1 MDTRGKR
8 LLIIAGIVILIFL
21 GVAAYFI
28 FFNKKT
34 TTTTT
39 GVNPD
44 LFPFGQQSNQIKDLP
59 IVTDGETVINTG
71 GFDTTTTPE
80 PAPRDRLRKITTF
93 PISGFVSFL
102 TPETITETVL
112 DEKTNTEKQITRPT
126 TIHRVRYNDQRNGH
140 LFEGI
145 INDESIINR
154 QITKT
159 DLPSA
164 EELIF
169 NNTGTIGILRYEKNN
184 TIESFQIQ
192 LPTLNKELPSYCKL
206 EFKTDLKAGVKN
218 KPEVKKLQQY
228 IRDKFSTKISID
240 GTYGKQATVGVK
252 QIQKEFSIPESG
264 IFDEPTRQAIAADC
278 IKIQSELSTAQ
289 QEPYEL
295 KGSLVDGYIT
305 QAVKN
310 NSENSVVLLKTANKK
325 TTGVVKSLNSSE
337 AKSIFI
343 SSFNEWLPQF
353 VNKTLIT
360 MTTYASGLTEGYM
373 YSLDIPTQK
382 FTKTLGPSTG
392 LTTLTSPDGKSV
404 SVSDS
409 ENGQLVLK
417 IIDLTTRTQKILP
430 FTTLSEKCVWYSNDQ
445 IYCGVPNTFPQG
457 LYPDDWYKGVLS
469 FSDTLW
475 SYVLST
481 ERAVSVITPAESV
494 DIFRMEPYAKD
505 ENIIIMTKNDYTLW
519 SYRIGGQD

>member
-8 LLIIAGIVILIFL
+8 LLIIAAVIILVFL
-21 GVAAYFI
+21 GITAYFI
-28 FFNKKT
+28 FFDKKT
-34 TTTTT
+34 PTSTT

-44 LFPFGQQSNQIKDLP
+44 LFPFGQQSNQIRDLP
-59 IVTDGETVINTG
+59 VVTDGETITNPG
-71 GFDTTTTPE
+71 GFDNTTTPE
-80 PAPRDRLRKITTF
+80 PAPRDRLRKITAF
-93 PISGFVSFL
+93 PVSGFVSFL
-102 TPETITETVL
+102 TPDTITETVL
-112 DEKTNTEKQITRPT
+112 DEKTKTEKSITRPIT
-126 TIHRVRYNDQRNGH
+126 VHRVRYNDQRNGH

-184 TIESFQIQ
+184 AIESFQIQ
-192 LPTLNKELPSYCKL
+192 LPVFDKELPGYCKL
-206 EFKTDLKAGVKN
+206 EFKTDLKAGIKN
-218 KPEVKKLQQY
+218 KTEVKKLQQY
-228 IRDKFSTKISID
+228 IRDKFSVKISID
-240 GTYGKQATVGVK
+240 GVYGKQATAGVK
-252 QIQKEFSIPESG
+252 QIQKEFNLVESG
-264 IFDEPTRQAIAADC
+264 TFDETTRQAIAADC
-278 IKIQSELSTAQ
+278 INLKTQISKTQ

-295 KGSLVDGYIT
+295 KGSLIDGYIT

-337 AKSIFI
+337 AKSIFA

-382 FTKTLGPSTG
+382 FIKVLGPNIG
-392 LTTLTSPDGKSV
+392 LTTLTSPDGKSIL
-404 SVSDS
+404 VSDS

-417 IIDLTTRTQKILP
+417 IIDLNKRTEKILP

-445 IYCGVPNTFPQG
+445 IYCGVPNTFPEG
-457 LYPDDWYKGVLS
+457 LYPDDWYKGVIS

-475 SYVLST
+475 SYAPST
-481 ERAVSVITPAESV
+481 GRAVSVITPTESV
-494 DIFRMEPYAKD
+494 DMFRMEPYTNS
-505 ENIIIMTKNDYTLW
+505 EYLFFMNKNDYALW